1 MTIGELLTEQ
11 ARARPQALALVDDRE
26 GRTLSFAGLADE
38 VGHAA
43 AWWQSHGLRR
53 GQAVL
58 VFVPMSADLYVAL
71 LALFRLGA
79 VALFLDPSAGRE
91 HIDHCCSRWAP
102 DALLAISKAHLLR
115 LRSRALRRIPIKAS
129 IGCWIPGARGWPRRW
144 RNETFAVDLA
154 EPEDPALVT
163 FTSGSTGVPK
173 AGLRTHRFLLAQYRA
188 LESSIALTTGEVDLA
203 EPEDPAL
210 VTFTSGS
217 TGVPKAGLRTHRFLL
232 AQYRALESSIALTT
246 GEVDLATLPVFVLAN
261 LAAGVTTV
269 IPDVDLRRP
278 GAVDAG
284 RVFAQIERHGVT
296 RLTASPAFM
305 ERLIEYGRAS
315 GRTLPALRKLYTGGA
330 PVFPR
335 LLEALREFAPM
346 AEAVAVYGSTEAEP
360 IAHVE
365 RAAMRPDDLEAMRS
379 GRGLLAGTPVQEVT
393 LRILQDRWG
402 TPRAEM
408 TAAEFARETKPPGEA
423 GEIVVTGE
431 HVLKGYL
438 GGVGDDETKFQV
450 GGKTW
455 HRTGDAGFMDEFGR
469 LWLLGRCVAKIDGIQ
484 GSLYPLGIECAAMAH
499 PEVRRAAALSHAG
512 KRLLVIE
519 ADEDESLEVR
529 LRKATAWASLDE
541 VIFVNSMPVDKRHNA
556 KIDYPALRRQFL
568 SGR

>member
-144 RNETFAVDLA
+144 RNETFA
-154 EPEDPALVT
+154 
-163 FTSGSTGVPK
+163 
-173 AGLRTHRFLLAQYRA
+173 
-188 LESSIALTTGEVDLA
+188 VDLA

>member
-11 ARARPQALALVDDRE
+11 ARLRPDAFALVDDRA
-26 GRTLSFAGLADE
+26 GRALTFAGLADE

-43 AWWQSHGLRR
+43 AWWKSLGVGH

-91 HIDHCCSRWAP
+91 HIEQCCARWAP

-115 LRSRALRRIPIKAS
+115 LQSPALRRIPIKA
-129 IGCWIPGARGWPRRW
+129 GVGGWVPGARRWPARW
-144 RNETFAVDLA
+144 RNGSLETNLA
-154 EPEDPALVT
+154 NACDAALVT

-173 AGLRTHRFLLAQYRA
+173 AALRTHQFLFAQYRA
-188 LESSIALTTGEVDLA
+188 LESSIAL
-203 EPEDPAL
+203 
-210 VTFTSGS
+210 
-217 TGVPKAGLRTHRFLL
+217 KA
-232 AQYRALESSIALTT
+232 

-284 RVFAQIERHGVT
+284 RVFAQIERRGVT

-305 ERLIEYGRAS
+305 ERLVAHGRAS

-335 LLEALREFAPM
+335 LLEGLRELAPL
-346 AEAVAVYGSTEAEP
+346 AEVVAVYGSTEAEP
-360 IAHVE
+360 IAHIE
-365 RAAMRPDDLEAMRS
+365 AGAMSPDDLAGMRG
-379 GRGLLAGTPVQEVT
+379 GRGLLAGVPVAAVS
-393 LRILQDRWG
+393 LRVLCDRWG
-402 TPRAEM
+402 APRGEMSAE
-408 TAAEFARETKPPGEA
+408 EFAREGMPAGEA
-423 GEIVVTGE
+423 GEIVVAGD

-438 GGVGDDETKFQV
+438 GAVGDEETKFRV
-450 GGKTW
+450 EGEAW
-455 HRTGDAGFMDEFGR
+455 HRTGDAGFLDELGR
-469 LWLLGRCVAKIDGIQ
+469 LWLLGRCAARMEDNG
-484 GSLYPLGIECAAMAH
+484 GSLYPLGVECAAMTY
-499 PEVRRAAALSHAG
+499 PGVRRAAALSHGG

-519 ADEDESLEVR
+519 GDADEEMKRR
-529 LRKATAWASLDE
+529 LREATAWGFLDD
-541 VIFVNSMPVDKRHNA
+541 VIFIRIMPVDKRHNA
-556 KIDYPALRRQFL
+556 KIDYPALRRQL
-568 SGR
+568 QMKRDISAEGSTRR